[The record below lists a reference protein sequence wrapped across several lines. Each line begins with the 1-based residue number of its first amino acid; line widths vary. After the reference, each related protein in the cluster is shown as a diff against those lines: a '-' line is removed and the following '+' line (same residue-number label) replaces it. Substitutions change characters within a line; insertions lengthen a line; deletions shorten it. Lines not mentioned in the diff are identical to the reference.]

1 MTKHVFAVA
10 NQKGG
15 VGKTTTT
22 INLAASLSLGD
33 RTVLMVDMD
42 PQANLTS
49 GIGRKGDFAAAGTIY
64 DAITVDP
71 APDIA
76 AYIVSTGVSGLSLL
90 PADRNLTG
98 AEIELVSLERRE
110 TRLRP
115 LLQQVR
121 DRFDYI
127 FIDTPPS
134 LGLLTI
140 NALVAAEAMLIP
152 LTCEYFALE
161 GLAELTTTL
170 RRVQGSLNPELEIA
184 GVLLTMADC
193 RTNLGQQV
201 AREVRDFFGDK
212 VFETMIPRNVRL
224 GEAPSH
230 GLPAILYDVKS
241 KGAEAYLSLA
251 REFIGLGRAPVPA
264 GAMSHG

>member
-1 MTKHVFAVA
+1 MSRIFAVA

-22 INLAASLSLGD
+22 INLAASLALGD
-33 RTVLMVDMD
+33 QTVLMVDMD

-49 GIGRKGDFAAAGTIY
+49 GIGRKGDFAAAGTVY
-64 DAITVDP
+64 DALTASPVPEITD
-71 APDIA
+71 
-76 AYIVSTGVSGLSLL
+76 YIVSTEVSGLSLL

-98 AEIELVSLERRE
+98 AEVELVSLDRRE
-110 TRLRP
+110 SRLRP
-115 LLQQVR
+115 LLRQVR

-134 LGLLTI
+134 LGFLTI
-140 NALVAAEAMLIP
+140 NALVAAEAMVIP

-161 GLAELTTTL
+161 GLAELTSTL
-170 RRVQGSLNPELEIA
+170 KRVQRSLNPELEIA
-184 GVLLTMADC
+184 GVLLTMADR
-193 RTNLGQQV
+193 RTNLGRQV
-201 AREVRDFFGDK
+201 AQEVRDFFGEK

-251 REFIGLGRAPVPA
+251 REFIALGRRSVPT
-264 GAMSHG
+264 GEISHG